1 MRRAALWLTLVL
13 CPLGSAGEIHSA
25 VRSGD
30 AERVKALLA
39 SGCDPSERDQLGS
52 TPLHDAAWNG
62 DLAIIDLL
70 LRSGANLEARHAETG
85 STPLHYAVITNHKDA
100 VALLIDRGAKL

>member
-1 MRRAALWLTLVL
+1 MRCAALWLTLIV
-13 CPLGSAGEIHSA
+13 CPAGLAGEIHSA

-30 AERVKALLA
+30 LDRVKALLA

-62 DLAIIDLL
+62 DTAIIDLL
-70 LRSGANLEARHAETG
+70 LRNGADLEARHAETG
-85 STPLHYAVITNHKDA
+85 SSPLHYAVITNHKEA
-100 VALLIDRGAKL
+100 VALLLDRG